1 MEGVFFYETLNGKGD
16 VEIRK
21 VVIYQGP
28 EEQTEY
34 PTNDEVWKII
44 RTV

>member
-1 MEGVFFYETLNGKGD
+1 
-16 VEIRK
+16 VEIRE

-34 PTNDEVWKII
+34 PTNDEAWEII
-44 RTV
+44 RTM